1 MIQVII
7 PIFWQVNIKEDMK
20 MVIQVGNEIE
30 IVNNMYDIAD
40 LIQPILGYD
49 VSDFIRA
56 ESKQFDKE
64 KYLTDLKFNSDFN
77 CYEAELDSHNTAFT
91 DLKDG
96 VNDLK
101 KYIISAKRLDRDKI
115 LKTINNLMVI
125 IENEGF

>member
-1 MIQVII
+1 
-7 PIFWQVNIKEDMK
+7 

-56 ESKQFDKE
+56 ESRQFDKE

-77 CYEAELDSHNTAFT
+77 AYEASLDSHNTAFIDISDVVE
-91 DLKDG
+91 DLM
-96 VNDLK
+96 
-101 KYIISAKRLDRDKI
+101 KYVLNAKRLDRNKMFKELKSI
-115 LKTINNLMVI
+115 KTIINNEI
-125 IENEGF
+125 